1 MHNRNEIPVTCII
14 LASGSEKVTRFR
26 QYDDDDD
33 VTELM
38 GNGLCVG
45 VEVTIEFAQGS
56 CKLKCRF
63 SCTFH

>member
-26 QYDDDDD
+26 QYDDD

-38 GNGLCVG
+38 GNGLCIGAKVA
-45 VEVTIEFAQGS
+45 TEFAEGS
-56 CKLKCRF
+56 CKLKGRV
-63 SCTFH
+63 SCTFY